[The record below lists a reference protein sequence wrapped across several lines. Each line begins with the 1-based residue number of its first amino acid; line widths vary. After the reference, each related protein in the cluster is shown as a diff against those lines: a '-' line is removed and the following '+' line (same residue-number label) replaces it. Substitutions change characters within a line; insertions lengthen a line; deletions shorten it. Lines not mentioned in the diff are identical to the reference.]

1 MDQQIA
7 DCLERLCQ
15 KGCLSVR
22 ADIQLLEQGKALP
35 ETEGM
40 DRREVQL
47 VLRELKSIMAAYGD
61 TCRV

>member
-1 MDQQIA
+1 MDQRIA

-40 DRREVQL
+40 DQQEVQL

>member
-22 ADIQLLEQGKALP
+22 ADIQLLEQGKTLP

-40 DRREVQL
+40 DHREVQL
-47 VLRELKSIMAAYGD
+47 VLKELKSIMAAYGD

>member
-15 KGCLSVR
+15 KGCLAVR
-22 ADIQLLEQGKALP
+22 ADIQLLEQGETLP

-40 DRREVQL
+40 ERREVQV
-47 VLRELKSIMAAYGD
+47 VLQELKAIMAAYGD